1 MVKGDRAISPLR
13 RANPGPGRVPC
24 SRSPRKPGQRWTRI
38 QPSHTTRPHKAPR
51 LTPELKATQLEG
63 DEAIANLDEV
73 HQGVEVVGSQ
83 DEAVARPV
91 VAPAAQHQVP
101 TQRVLQR
108 ASQVLIENGV
118 EVVVISAWNSGQTDK

>member
-1 MVKGDRAISPLR
+1 MS
-13 RANPGPGRVPC
+13 
-24 SRSPRKPGQRWTRI
+24 T
-38 QPSHTTRPHKAPR
+38 QPSHAMRPHEAPR

-83 DEAVARPV
+83 DEAVTGPV

-108 ASQVLIENGV
+108 ACQVLVENGV
-118 EVVVISAWNSGQTDK
+118 EVVVVSAWNAGRTDKWME